1 MGQRELREAFQRV
14 YGAVTQVRLCL
25 AAIKPSL
32 PMARTL
38 IPFLAGPIVS
48 VLESHTCHELPA
60 LICPARH
67 PQSFNNTWLRRK
79 LAEGRWGQG
88 PAAQPILHAACRCD
102 RVQVARP
109 RGLASLLCLE
119 SQFGT
124 ANPVRSSLLLDCS
137 PGRQGRRRWQ
147 GPQAPRWQG
156 PAPPHAHR
164 PGRALRGCCSGS
176 RAAGCR
182 GGGGSRGTE
191 ALELARVAPA
201 TAAPVLAL
209 PTAWVCLSVCLSVC
223 QSSLCCACL
232 PQVDQR
238 AQALLPNYRVPGPQ
252 GGRGRRAAGARRA

>member
-1 MGQRELREAFQRV
+1 M
-14 YGAVTQVRLCL
+14 RLCL

-176 RAAGCR
+176 FGRHSGSGGSAAGV
-182 GGGGSRGTE
+182 T
-191 ALELARVAPA
+191 
-201 TAAPVLAL
+201 
-209 PTAWVCLSVCLSVC
+209 
-223 QSSLCCACL
+223 
-232 PQVDQR
+232 QR
-238 AQALLPNYRVPGPQ
+238 Q
-252 GGRGRRAAGARRA
+252 GGRRCCGSASARASGRQQAQLASQRSGSSGRGTGSRRGG